1 MRHKPWRVH
10 RVGSWWP
17 RTKISWYLGNSKH
30 LEQQNKMFPF
40 SWLSSARICPWLWC
54 TPSPFPSGNSFI
66 LQVSLCLSSWDCSWV
81 LVGGKSTFPLQV
93 CVLIV
98 HSAWKFLQRYLS
110 DMFPHF
116 FQVSVPIGPSQ
127 RCILCSLPILTPAL
141 ISLLDAFFFKDTN
154 ITWFSLSHIH
164 THPYLPTYLSSISL
178 SMQILVCNLHE
189 NVSFMG
195 RVKT

>member
-30 LEQQNKMFPF
+30 LEQNKIFPF
-40 SWLSSARICPWLWC
+40 SWLEFCLHL
-54 TPSPFPSGNSFI
+54 PFGYDALHLHFHLATHSFFR
-66 LQVSLCLSSWDCSWV
+66 LACASSSWDCSV
-81 LVGGKSTFPLQV
+81 LVGGKCTFPLQV

-141 ISLLDAFFFKDTN
+141 ISLLDAFFFRDTN
-154 ITWFSLSHIH
+154 ITWFSRTY

-178 SMQILVCNLHE
+178 SMQILICNPPW

-195 RVKT
+195 RVKM